1 MKSRTIVEYNAKNS
15 PRLLPKI
22 LSNNLNTPRLQN
34 ISQAKMNNQ
43 SQDTIQNESIE
54 LINTA
59 QIGKVNQNTDDKKN
73 SAKHF
78 INQIKE
84 RDEILQIL
92 LTQCNHLENST
103 QLIDKNITQM
113 FNHMT
118 KLHKYLHKILLQ
130 IVDKVIKVQ

>member
-1 MKSRTIVEYNAKNS
+1 MKSRTVVEYNAKNS

-43 SQDTIQNESIE
+43 SQDTLQNESIE

-59 QIGKVNQNTDDKKN
+59 QIGKVDQNTLDKQN
-73 SAKHF
+73 NIKHF
-78 INQIKE
+78 INTIKE

-92 LTQCNHLENST
+92 LTQCIHMENST
-103 QLIDKNITQM
+103 QLIDKNITQI

-118 KLHKYLHKILLQ
+118 KLHKYLNKISLQ
-130 IVDKVIKVQ
+130 IVDKVVKVQ